1 MTQGAARVRWYTND
15 MSSFVD
21 NTVSG
26 YVVMVLQ
33 TQRGPVGVP
42 LVIDSTVVYARK
54 LGLKVPWT
62 TDPLVAEMALRE
74 GARLIVIRACSYT
87 DITDPTSI
95 TALTSSVTIQD
106 RGGTP
111 LPATVTGTATGPFVF
126 TPAAAGSVTGTEVG
140 PYDIATGVNDAFKI
154 TVGSGSA
161 QTVTLTEGT
170 GVSATTIVSEINA
183 GTTGLTASVVDEKI
197 HLVANTI
204 TDSLTI
210 GAVANDCYS
219 TLGLAIQEF
228 AAVAGTD
235 TLVVSVNAGAD
246 QTFTL
251 AAVDGVIDST
261 GAFTLSSSQVAT
273 QLSTLTDA
281 TASSVGGKLRLT
293 TDLTGETRS
302 IQVKS
307 TSTADNALGLDNEVH
322 DGFTGTAQDTLTFD
336 SADPGSWGNSLK
348 IQVSESVLK
357 PEDHFNVKVIYTLQ
371 NELTETYT
379 DLNMDPTSL
388 YYAPTYINERSALV
402 RVTDELSSNIAPAN
416 RPAVYLNG
424 YPMTGG
430 DDGDP
435 MQDSDWIGS
444 ATHQTG
450 MYAIDN
456 VWNMAMDFMIP
467 GAESPTVYNAM
478 TAYAEARQDMV
489 AYGVVPANMNPEEA
503 IDYRLGNAPWSH
515 PAYNSHR
522 FALFYGR
529 PLVYD
534 DMDDS
539 RKYITC
545 LGHLAACICKNDTN
559 YGEHIAFAGAKRGVV
574 TLMEGIDFNIQ
585 SYRSSGYADLF
596 AEHGIN
602 YLFISKMRGLEG
614 GMFWEQRTAQR
625 DASSTRNLNVVRMI
639 TMMNRTLLPILWLF
653 LFDPNHPVTW
663 RAVYRELLPAFESW
677 KDRYKIY
684 DFKLQCDELAY
695 FSGGELRNAVLN
707 SGLDIA
713 RGIYNAR
720 ALIQATEVIT
730 YLDFTLGLTRA
741 GEAFENWS
749 EIKQLPGYIRA

>member
-15 MSSFVD
+15 MSGFAD
-21 NTVSG
+21 NTVTG

-42 LVIDSTVVYARK
+42 QIIDSTVNFARK
-54 LGLKVPWT
+54 YGLKVPWT

-87 DITDPTSI
+87 DVSDPTSI
-95 TALTSSVTIQD
+95 TALASSVTIQD

-111 LPATVTGTATGPFVF
+111 LPASVTGTATGPFAF
-126 TPAAAGSVTGTEVG
+126 IPASAGTVTGTEVG
-140 PYDIATGVNDAFKI
+140 PFDIATGVNDAFKI

-161 QTVTLTEGT
+161 QTVTLDEGT
-170 GVSATTIVSEINA
+170 GVSATTIASKINA
-183 GTTGLTASVVDEKI
+183 GTTGLTASAVDNKLR
-197 HLVANTI
+197 LVANTI

-210 GAVANDCYS
+210 GAADNDCYS
-219 TLGLAIQEF
+219 TLGLAVQAF

-235 TLVVSVNAGAD
+235 KLVIAVNGGAD

-251 AAVDGVIDST
+251 TAVDGAT

-273 QLSTLTDA
+273 QLSALTSA
-281 TASSVGGKLRLT
+281 TASSVGGKLRLVT
-293 TDLTGETRS
+293 TLTGDTRT

-307 TSTADNALGLDNEVH
+307 TSTADNALGLDNEEH
-322 DGFTGTAQDTLTFD
+322 AGFTGTAQDTLTFD
-336 SADPGSWGNSLK
+336 AADPGAWGNSLK
-348 IQVSESVLK
+348 IQISDSVLK
-357 PEDHFNVKVIYTLQ
+357 PEDHFNVKIIYSLQ

-379 DLNMDPTSL
+379 DLSMDSTSL
-388 YYAPTYINERSALV
+388 YYAPRYINERSALV
-402 RVTDELSSNIAPAN
+402 RVTDESSTNLAPAN
-416 RPAVYLNG
+416 RPATYLNG
-424 YPMTGG
+424 YPMVGG

-435 MQDSDWIGS
+435 MTDADWIGS

-450 MYAIDN
+450 MYGIDN

-467 GAESPTVYNAM
+467 GAESATVYNAM
-478 TAYAEARQDMV
+478 TAYAESRQDMV
-489 AYGVVPANMNPEEA
+489 AYGVIPANMTPEEA
-503 IDYRLGNAPWSH
+503 IDYRLGNSPWSH
-515 PAYNSHR
+515 PAFNSHR

-545 LGHLAACICKNDTN
+545 LGHLAAVICKNDNN
-559 YGEHIAFAGAKRGVV
+559 YGEHIAFAGAKRGTV

-596 AEHGIN
+596 AEHGMN
-602 YLFISKMRGLEG
+602 YLFISKMRGIEG
-614 GMFWEQRTAQR
+614 GMFWEQRTTQR
-625 DASSTRNLNVVRMI
+625 DASSTRNLNVVRLI
-639 TMMNRTLLPILWLF
+639 TMMNRSLLPVLWLF

-663 RAVYRELLPAFESW
+663 RAVYRELLPAFQDW
-677 KDRYKIY
+677 KDKYKIF
-684 DFKLQCDELAY
+684 DFKIQCDELAY
-695 FSGGELRNAVLN
+695 YSGGELKNAVLN

-713 RGIYNAR
+713 KGIYSAR
-720 ALIQATEVIT
+720 ALIQATEAIT